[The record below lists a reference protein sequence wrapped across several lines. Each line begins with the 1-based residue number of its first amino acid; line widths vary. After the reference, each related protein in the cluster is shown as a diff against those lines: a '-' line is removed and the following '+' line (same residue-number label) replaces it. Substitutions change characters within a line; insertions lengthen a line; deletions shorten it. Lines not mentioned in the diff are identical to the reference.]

1 MKLIDVLAI
10 NSIGLEKPAKNWQEA
25 VSLAGEYMIKD
36 QGIEKRYIKAMID
49 AVINI
54 GPYMVVAPGI
64 AIAHARPEDGAK
76 KICVSIVRLKDPVEF
91 GSKNNDPVDLIFG
104 LAAIDHD
111 SHIGVLRG
119 LAILLQDTEA
129 VAKIRS
135 ARNVNEVYALIQDIK
150 V

>member
-1 MKLIDVLAI
+1 MRLIDVLSK
-10 NSIGLEKPAKNWQEA
+10 NSIGLDEPAVDWEEA
-25 VSLAGEYMIKD
+25 VQLAGKYMINNH
-36 QGIEKRYIKAMID
+36 GIKERYITAMIN
-49 AVINI
+49 AVKSI

-76 KICVSIVRLKDPVEF
+76 KICISIVRLKNPVKF

-104 LAAIDHD
+104 LAAKDHD

-119 LAILLQDTEA
+119 LARLLQNKGAIEE
-129 VAKIRS
+129 IRR
-135 ARNVNEVYALIQDIK
+135 ADNTNEVYSLIQALD